1 MIIEFEGQKHQ
12 FPDDFS
18 EADIASA
25 LGSPSQPK
33 AAPVDPA
40 IDAAKSAGIGAVK
53 GFLGLADIPRMIE
66 SGLNAG
72 NEYLVEKGI
81 ATPRDR
87 TPVLPMPPSSTDLQ
101 KKVEG
106 YTGEFYKP
114 QTGAGEVAERMG
126 SFAPGIIG
134 GPGGLLARVG
144 TQVLAP
150 AVASEAA
157 GYAAQGTAM
166 ETPARIGGALLG
178 GPLAAKAT
186 ARTAAAPTVEALKD
200 ASTSV
205 FRDPAIK
212 SIPVAHTDVRMV
224 ANSAITKL
232 ADAGFDLADQ
242 PAVFKHLARL
252 DNPSTSNVGEIH
264 KIRKAVAK
272 VGQGSVVS
280 NPSQT
285 AAANVVTGELD
296 RLLDAVSPT
305 IRGANQNYGA
315 GMRGQKIAEALEKA
329 DNNAGAANSGQN
341 IDNASRQ
348 SIKAILNSKKERRGF
363 SEEELAQMK
372 RAVTGT
378 RTGNTARYIGNFLGG
393 GGGLGQMTTATLL
406 GGGGGYAAGGTE
418 GAGTGAALALLLGR
432 GAKGIENTSMR
443 RQVAKLSEMV
453 RSRAPLAQQAS
464 SQPNSALIQA
474 LLRAPALNEISN
486 RNR

>member
-1 MIIEFEGQKHQ
+1 MIVDFEGKKHQ

-25 LGSPSQPK
+25 LGGPPK
-33 AAPVDPA
+33 AAPVDPG

-72 NEYLVEKGI
+72 NEYLVEKGY

-87 TPVLPMPPSSTDLQ
+87 TAVLPMPPSSAELQ
-101 KKVEG
+101 QKIEAH
-106 YTGEFYKP
+106 TGEFYKP

-134 GPGGLLARVG
+134 GPGGLLMRAG

-150 AVASEAA
+150 AAASEAA
-157 GYAAQGTAM
+157 GYAAQGTAA
-166 ETPARIGGALLG
+166 EVPARIGGALLG
-178 GPLAAKAT
+178 GPLAAKAAT
-186 ARTAAAPTVEALKD
+186 RAGGAPTVEALKD

-205 FRDPAIK
+205 YRDPAIK
-212 SIPVAHTDVRMV
+212 GMPVAHADVRQT

-232 ADAGFDLADQ
+232 ADAGFDVADQ
-242 PAVFKHLARL
+242 PQVFKHLARL
-252 DNPSTSNVGEIH
+252 DNPATSNVGEIH
-264 KIRKAVAK
+264 KIRKAINK

-285 AAANVVTGELD
+285 AAASEVVRELD
-296 RLLDAVSPT
+296 RLLDTVSPT

-329 DNNAGAANSGQN
+329 DNNTGASHSGMN
-341 IDNASRQ
+341 ADNNARQ
-348 SIKAILNSKKERRGF
+348 AVKSILNSKKDRRGF
-363 SEEELAQMK
+363 SPEELTQMK
-372 RAVTGT
+372 TAVTGT
-378 RTGNTARYIGNFLGG
+378 RTGNTARYIGNLLGG
-393 GGGLGQMTTATLL
+393 GGGMGQMLTATTL
-406 GGGGGYAAGGTE
+406 GAGGGYAAGGTE

-432 GAKGIENTSMR
+432 GAKGVENASMR
-443 RQVAKLSEMV
+443 RQMAKLSEMV
-453 RSRAPLAQQAS
+453 RSRAPLAQGS
-464 SQPNSALIQA
+464 SQPNNRALIQA
-474 LLRAPALNEISN
+474 LLRAPAVNEISN
-486 RNR
+486 GNR